1 MSKNFEDTKWHSYTS
16 STQTM
21 RTWAIRLKTYEDV
34 PEEFQPAFP
43 DAANPFPYTVV
54 IPEDKLSRA
63 NKRNKQMISA
73 YDDHFLLLEQIGD
86 ETESVSVQ
94 FADVLYLERGIIL
107 LYSWLEIVTASG
119 SFTLTF
125 NTTNEALFNPIIEK
139 IRQGMS
145 GDHAMARIN
154 GGEKGTPDLAQFD
167 YLESV
172 NYKYLNYGRKSIR
185 PSDSVVSIAYQPE
198 QTIKE
203 LSFFHQ
209 TIFRRYKTSH
219 LAILTAQELILIREP
234 KSIRTSRDNTDGG
247 VFTYIPRRQIRNLSF
262 AAGEENTQYVME
274 IALPEN
280 EFLACEFSSA
290 NEELKRLQQ
299 AYEAV

>member
-1 MSKNFEDTKWHSYTS
+1 MAKNFEDTKWHSYTS

-21 RTWAIRLKTYEDV
+21 RTWAIRLKTFEDV
-34 PEEFQPAFP
+34 PEEFKSAFP
-43 DAANPFPYTVV
+43 DAAKPFPYTVL

-63 NKRNKQMISA
+63 NKRNKQMICA
-73 YDDHFLLLEQIGD
+73 YDDHFVLLEQIDD

-94 FADVLYLERGIIL
+94 FADVFYLERGMIL
-107 LYSWLEIVTASG
+107 LHSWLEIVTASG
-119 SFTLTF
+119 SYTLTF

-145 GDHAMARIN
+145 GDRALVVTN

-185 PSDSVVSIAYQPE
+185 PTDAVVSIAYQPE

-203 LSFFHQ
+203 LSFFQQ

-234 KSIRTSRDNTDGG
+234 TSIRTNRDNTDGG
-247 VFTYIPRRQIRNLSF
+247 IFTYIPRRQIRNISF
-262 AAGEENTQYVME
+262 AAGGENAPCIME

-299 AYEAV
+299 ACEAA

>member
-1 MSKNFEDTKWHSYTS
+1 MAKNFEDTKWHSYTS

-21 RTWAIRLKTYEDV
+21 RTWAIRLKTFEDV
-34 PEEFQPAFP
+34 PEEFKSAFP
-43 DAANPFPYTVV
+43 DAAKPFPYTVV

-63 NKRNKQMISA
+63 NKRNKQMICA
-73 YDDHFLLLEQIGD
+73 YDDHFLLLEQIDD

-94 FADVLYLERGIIL
+94 FADVFYLERGMIL
-107 LYSWLEIVTASG
+107 LHSWLEIVTASG
-119 SFTLTF
+119 SYTLTF

-145 GDHAMARIN
+145 GDRALAVTN
-154 GGEKGTPDLAQFD
+154 GGEKGTPDLAQLD

-185 PSDSVVSIAYQPE
+185 PTDAVVSIAYQPE

-203 LSFFHQ
+203 LSFFQQ

-219 LAILTAQELILIREP
+219 LVILTAQELILIREP
-234 KSIRTSRDNTDGG
+234 TSIRTNRDNTDGG
-247 VFTYIPRRQIRNLSF
+247 IFTYIPRRQIRNMSF
-262 AAGEENTQYVME
+262 AAGGENAPCIME

-299 AYEAV
+299 ACEAA